1 MPRIATRGFSLSE
14 ILLSLLILA
23 VLSVLLVGVIPASVL
38 GLRAAGQRVTA
49 AQLARNEI
57 ESLRRGNLAALTDHQ
72 LPAVTSNGTDYR
84 GEVRI
89 QPATDSAGTAL
100 DVRRARS
107 ILVTVRWRGRNGR
120 QNTYECRSTLVRQL

>member
-1 MPRIATRGFSLSE
+1 VTWTARRGFSLSE

-57 ESLRRGNLAALTDHQ
+57 EALRRGNLASLTDHA
-72 LPAVTSNGTDYR
+72 LPEVTSNGTDYH
-84 GEVRI
+84 GDVVI
-89 QPATDSAGTAL
+89 QPAQDADGNVMDA
-100 DVRRARS
+100 RRARS

-120 QNTYECRSTLVRQL
+120 PNAYECRSTVVRQL